1 MTTTS
6 NVLYLNNHGDTFTS
20 INAALAGIL
29 NWALFNGAE
38 KSDCEDCQK
47 EIIKAVLTTPVGKVK
62 DALANGHYC
71 VRGDGALYDV
81 GYLLSERF

>member
-1 MTTTS
+1 MTYFTANT
-6 NVLYLNNHGDTFTS
+6 NNNHGDTLTS
-20 INAALAGIL
+20 INDALAGIL

-38 KSDCEDCQK
+38 KSDCEGSRE
-47 EIIKAVLTTPVGKVK
+47 EIIKVILTTPRGKVK